1 MSNINRHEFTV
12 PADVQGFWVWDR
24 MHSPRPQTPL
34 THDIF
39 WTGVSAGSNSAAQ
52 EFLGPFHNESKAIN
66 YYAFTGGSLIAHGE
80 DEKERRMSKYRRSV
94 EEVLPRL
101 EEKWRDEWLPLI
113 QSGLVYARAVDYA
126 TLSDRDLLER
136 LDRVRQD
143 HAFRWKIH
151 AYVNFVLISASRFA
165 DFYNEVFEPTD
176 PTEPYLLLQGFPNRS
191 VEAGSALWGISR
203 KVRADKAL
211 LR

>member
-12 PADVQGFWVWDR
+12 PADVQGFGVWDR

-94 EEVLPRL
+94 EEVLSRTSVPKGIRF
-101 EEKWRDEWLPLI
+101 
-113 QSGLVYARAVDYA
+113 SASAGAVDGSRRETPGPLFNIQA
-126 TLSDRDLLER
+126 AQGAHNSR
-136 LDRVRQD
+136 
-143 HAFRWKIH
+143 A
-151 AYVNFVLISASRFA
+151 SA
-165 DFYNEVFEPTD
+165 E
-176 PTEPYLLLQGFPNRS
+176 L
-191 VEAGSALWGISR
+191 
-203 KVRADKAL
+203 
-211 LR
+211 